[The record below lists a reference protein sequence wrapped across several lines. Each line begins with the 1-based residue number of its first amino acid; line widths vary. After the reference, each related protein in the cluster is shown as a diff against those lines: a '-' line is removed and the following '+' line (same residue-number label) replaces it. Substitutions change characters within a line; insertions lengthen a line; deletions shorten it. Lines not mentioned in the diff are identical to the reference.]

1 MNKIKNN
8 QENQII
14 VLLGASASGKDSL
27 ASNFKKLGWGFVTS
41 HTTRPIRENESQGNP
56 YHFIDKETMQ
66 GFIDNNELIEYRTYD
81 TILNGE
87 SQKWYYAVHNNEIKP
102 NEKYIVVL
110 DLEGF
115 KEFKHKFGSRVVGY
129 YLEVPNVV
137 RTERA
142 MGRGSFCESE
152 WERRLVA
159 DSNDFHWLKL
169 KEANVEVIPFKWQT
183 VEELYLE
190 ITEGAK

>member
-1 MNKIKNN
+1 MIKNN
-8 QENQII
+8 QENQIV

-27 ASNFKKLGWGFVTS
+27 AGYFKEHGWGFVTS
-41 HTTRPIRENESQGNP
+41 HTTRPMRENESQGNP
-56 YHFIDKETMQ
+56 YYFIDPNTMQ
-66 GFIDNNELIEYRTYD
+66 GFINNKELIEYRVYD
-81 TILNGE
+81 TILKGDP
-87 SQKWYYAVHNNEIKP
+87 QKWYYGTHNDEIKP

-110 DLEGF
+110 DLEGY

-142 MGRGSFCESE
+142 MSRGSFCEEE
-152 WERRLVA
+152 WSRRLVA

-169 KEANVEVIPFKWQT
+169 RDANVEVIPFRWQT